1 MTVGELKKKLEKYED
16 KDPISVRCYIDDEP
30 WTGCVSDV
38 YKNIVE
44 PWMPVIIQIF
54 ADYYPSIEHRF
65 QTLGRIVEDA
75 IDKNYNLAIGKDN
88 D

>member
-1 MTVGELKKKLEKYED
+1 MMSLGLVASQMFT
-16 KDPISVRCYIDDEP
+16 
-30 WTGCVSDV
+30 
-38 YKNIVE
+38 KNIVE
-44 PWMPVIIQIF
+44 PWVPVIIQIF

>member
-1 MTVGELKKKLEKYED
+1 MTVGELKKKLGKYDD

-38 YKNIVE
+38 YKNVVE
-44 PWMPVIIQIF
+44 ARMPVIVQIF

-75 IDKNYNLAIGKDN
+75 IDRNYNLAIGKDN
-88 D
+88 N

>member
-1 MTVGELKKKLEKYED
+1 MTVGELKKKLGKYDD

-38 YKNIVE
+38 YKNVVGAG
-44 PWMPVIIQIF
+44 MPVIVQIF

-75 IDKNYNLAIGKDN
+75 IDRNYNLAIGKDN
-88 D
+88 N